1 MIQSANPEDPM
12 LRLIAA
18 GSAECVRLLQRYK
31 EGAYVTDAV
40 AAYAI
45 TQSILAAMQAEEDR
59 ILLEQETPD
68 VQH

>member
-1 MIQSANPEDPM
+1 MIQSTKPEDPM
-12 LRLIAA
+12 TRLIAA

-31 EGAYVTDAV
+31 EGAYVTDVV

-59 ILLEQETPD
+59 MTLEAEPTD

>member
-1 MIQSANPEDPM
+1 MIQSTKPEDPM

-18 GSAECVRLLQRYK
+18 GSAECARLLQRYK

-45 TQSILAAMQAEEDR
+45 TQAILAAMQAEEDR
-59 ILLEQETPD
+59 ITLELESTD